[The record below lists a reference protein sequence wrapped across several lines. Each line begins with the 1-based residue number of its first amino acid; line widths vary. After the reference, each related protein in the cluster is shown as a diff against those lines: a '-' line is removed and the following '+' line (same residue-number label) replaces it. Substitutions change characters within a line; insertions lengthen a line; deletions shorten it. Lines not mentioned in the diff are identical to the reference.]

1 MKRFEDL
8 GVRLGETLWNMLGGE
23 ETRPKVLTMAN
34 VKRYMYEVMEDNP
47 MVVGCAL
54 SIERRGDHY
63 EVIQLMIDSKE
74 EAIKRGR
81 GYLGRTI
88 QAQELDESIVSFM
101 NGEKQQKLMA

>member
-54 SIERRGDHY
+54 STSKKAMK
-63 EVIQLMIDSKE
+63 EVIQHM
-74 EAIKRGR
+74 AAQVPPQKRIPQDQ
-81 GYLGRTI
+81 LTT
-88 QAQELDESIVSFM
+88 E
-101 NGEKQQKLMA
+101 